1 MTRVS
6 NKLGNLQTLT
16 TVTSATLVALLPFT
30 RIYGEPVAIANSIF
44 EYRITD
50 KDTLPFGSTYVRAE
64 FYLGADSAPHL
75 KVLRPATPDESPNAF
90 LKTIP
95 GANTINTLISIFLEF
110 WNTTI
115 FTTLNKNI
123 GNKIGE
129 ISGYYLNKTDDTII
143 FKAKSADFGSLGQY
157 DILQYYSEM
166 YYVVS
171 FRNPYL
177 GGTPIVYMTNPSP
190 KPSCSCT
197 DGSCKCENV
206 ASYTKYLASWGA
218 INNISYLVPDP
229 TGLLV
234 PKYYVQEP
242 TYIVHDLHMV
252 RFIKFTLLATIGTAT
267 RAEIARIGFYTVGTD
282 SKFTQIN
289 AMHAR
294 VSVQGILEAYDLP
307 PYETAC
313 KDGYN
318 SAVDPLSGVKYCEVT
333 SPTTYPYVAN
343 TACAL
348 GFMQDPDNTSIC
360 TSTGYFQELLN
371 TGSLLTGNSYTSR
384 LHLPVGNYVL
394 MDFNSILSIDA
405 FSLITGSQSYL
416 PLQWKVEGSIN
427 GLDWVILH
435 NQSTSLSYA
444 NPTFT
449 GVTAFYNPG
458 IFQFST
464 STSPAKSSS
473 ATSQSSGYNTNV
485 AQEGFTVATPTVATR
500 PTMNYTEPFVAPI
513 SYTLPLEE
521 GSLSATKA
529 LPKFQELKG
538 VARLAAIRFKVLE
551 TQNPDSPFVHMS
563 MLQFHTKSGIVP
575 PECIQISNQ
584 HGSRRSAANRPE
596 ALLSTTAQRWVDYN
610 KSELLVQFKMETM
623 PADPVTGIR
632 FYIPTGVAT
641 SVSALDAFPA
651 KWKIEGSYDRR
662 TWFPLHEKLDKAR
675 ILGGA
680 SPVYQFLA
688 HQ

>member
-1 MTRVS
+1 MEGGGFNQRS
-6 NKLGNLQTLT
+6 RLGNT
-16 TVTSATLVALLPFT
+16 
-30 RIYGEPVAIANSIF
+30 
-44 EYRITD
+44 
-50 KDTLPFGSTYVRAE
+50 
-64 FYLGADSAPHL
+64 
-75 KVLRPATPDESPNAF
+75 
-90 LKTIP
+90 
-95 GANTINTLISIFLEF
+95 
-110 WNTTI
+110 
-115 FTTLNKNI
+115 
-123 GNKIGE
+123 
-129 ISGYYLNKTDDTII
+129 
-143 FKAKSADFGSLGQY
+143 
-157 DILQYYSEM
+157 
-166 YYVVS
+166 
-171 FRNPYL
+171 
-177 GGTPIVYMTNPSP
+177 
-190 KPSCSCT
+190 
-197 DGSCKCENV
+197 
-206 ASYTKYLASWGA
+206 
-218 INNISYLVPDP
+218 
-229 TGLLV
+229 
-234 PKYYVQEP
+234 
-242 TYIVHDLHMV
+242 
-252 RFIKFTLLATIGTAT
+252 
-267 RAEIARIGFYTVGTD
+267 
-282 SKFTQIN
+282 
-289 AMHAR
+289 
-294 VSVQGILEAYDLP
+294 
-307 PYETAC
+307 
-313 KDGYN
+313 
-318 SAVDPLSGVKYCEVT
+318 
-333 SPTTYPYVAN
+333 
-343 TACAL
+343 
-348 GFMQDPDNTSIC
+348 
-360 TSTGYFQELLN
+360 
-371 TGSLLTGNSYTSR
+371 
-384 LHLPVGNYVL
+384 
-394 MDFNSILSIDA
+394 
-405 FSLITGSQSYL
+405 SQS
-416 PLQWKVEGSIN
+416 IN
-427 GLDWVILH
+427 F
-435 NQSTSLSYA
+435 LSYA